1 MKKLVLLCVLTAFM
15 ACSEHETTYSVDS
28 SLEPYVT
35 QFYQAGAARGVTV
48 SRNLVAELTDF
59 KAQASVDIKVYEDQ
73 NYLYANKTL
82 FNYRAANGYTS
93 IIEAEIYK
101 KLAGL
106 FMKRN
111 VEMTAVNDSNR
122 EAYFDQIFK

>member
-1 MKKLVLLCVLTAFM
+1 M

-35 QFYQAGAARGVTV
+35 TFYQAGAARGVTV

-59 KAQASVDIKVYEDQ
+59 KAQASVDIKVYDDQ

-82 FNYRAANGYTS
+82 FNYRTANGFTS
-93 IIEAEIYK
+93 VIEAEIYT

-111 VEMTAVNDSNR
+111 VTATAVDDSNR
-122 EAYFDQIFK
+122 EALFDEIFK